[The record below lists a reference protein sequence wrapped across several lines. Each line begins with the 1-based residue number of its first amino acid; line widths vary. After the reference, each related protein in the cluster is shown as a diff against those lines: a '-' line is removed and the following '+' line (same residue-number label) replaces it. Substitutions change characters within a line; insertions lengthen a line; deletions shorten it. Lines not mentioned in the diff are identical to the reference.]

1 VPPLQ
6 VRLTL
11 PAAWQL
17 PLQVMVQLPVE
28 QLTLD
33 PGPTVCVQL
42 APLQLTLHEGPQVP
56 EHVAP
61 RSQ

>member
-1 VPPLQ
+1 
-6 VRLTL
+6 LTL